1 MKQVK
6 PRSEDQLLTYNNR
19 IYCGLVVVLL
29 ILHFVFRFIDWDK
42 EVEPFVARE
51 WEEVLIEEIAVTVQQ
66 DAVPPPPR
74 PRISPPLIS
83 DEVIQEEP
91 DWEDFALDTGREEA
105 EGATGVSNGV
115 VGIVENP
122 DQQARVRR
130 IVEAVTP
137 SAARDIG
144 YRVVVTVTLLVLAD
158 GRVDEVFI
166 SQIET
171 IDDEGRRETVN
182 HIGYGIIEETI
193 RAASGW
199 LFIPARE
206 GGKPVATYSTHRF
219 TF

>member
-1 MKQVK
+1 MKQAN
-6 PRSEDQLLTYNNR
+6 PRFEDQLLNYSNR
-19 IYCGLVVVLL
+19 IYFSVAVVLVL
-29 ILHFVFRFIDWDK
+29 LHLVFRFIDWQT
-42 EVEPFVARE
+42 EVNPVVTRE

-74 PRISPPLIS
+74 PRIAPPVIS
-83 DEVIQEEP
+83 DEVIQEDPE
-91 DWEDFALDTGREEA
+91 WEEFALDTGREES
-105 EGATGVSNGV
+105 EGTTSGSNGE

-122 DQQARVRR
+122 DQPARVRR

-137 SAARDIG
+137 SAARDLG
-144 YRVVVTVTLLVLAD
+144 YRVVVTVTLLVLPD

-171 IDDEGRRETVN
+171 IDDEGRKETVN
-182 HIGYGIIEETI
+182 NIGYGIIEETI

-206 GGKPVATYSTHRF
+206 GGEPVATYSMHRF